1 MTIIVHGLE
10 APASVHASKG
20 GLAIRFA
27 DPAYIRS
34 EQVLVDRQSRRV
46 GVVFEQGYHELG
58 VLPVDVVLDGLTMAH
73 LSGDA
78 HALSL
83 RAPIKIN

>member
-10 APASVHASKG
+10 APASVSVSKG

-58 VLPVDVVLDGLTMAH
+58 ILPAEVALDGLTMAQ

-78 HALSL
+78 HALRL
-83 RAPIKIN
+83 HAPIKIN

>member
-10 APASVHASKG
+10 APASVRAASG

-46 GVVFEQGYHELG
+46 GVVFEQGYHDLG
-58 VLPVDVVLDGLTMAH
+58 VLPVDVVLDGLTMAQ

-78 HALSL
+78 HGLSL
-83 RAPIKIN
+83 CAPIKVN